1 MFSIISLF
9 NTVLVFYFQIFPL
22 MLRNTKYFHSLKML
36 IEAYVYISFVNNW
49 TKLFFFVYIF
59 YATSENLWKT
69 DIMLL

>member
-1 MFSIISLF
+1 
-9 NTVLVFYFQIFPL
+9 